1 MITIFGSILL
11 YLIAYFIL
19 SFSIEIFDHFGTM
32 QELST
37 HPYTYLA
44 GLFFIFTFGW
54 LDRAMTLFGRLN
66 IKRRVKTKVI
76 KD

>member
-11 YLIAYFIL
+11 YLIAYCIL
-19 SFSIEIFDHFGTM
+19 SFGIELFDHFGTM

-54 LDRAMTLFGRLN
+54 LDRAMTLFEKLN
-66 IKRRVKTKVI
+66 IKRQILTLVN

>member
-1 MITIFGSILL
+1 
-11 YLIAYFIL
+11 
-19 SFSIEIFDHFGTM
+19 M
-32 QELST
+32 QELSS

-66 IKRRVKTKVI
+66 IKQRIITLVNL
-76 KD
+76 D